1 VKSDDD
7 NPLHLFKKPV
17 QPSRE
22 VKVKMH
28 CYEQLDDSIDIRY
41 RNTGIPP
48 ILTFTKDKEEQKGQ
62 VPPSPKP
69 QAARPEFRMPLDH
82 PLTPSSRVH
91 GTSTSPKFS
100 LTASPLNSS
109 VPNSSPKFSQVS
121 SSKAKETSS
130 SPTLNETVT
139 LPKPRP
145 FNPLDSIALVVQPEL
160 IPQKELNVPAP
171 PPQQIETDFE
181 ESSPLVMEHYDKFEY
196 LLRLEKETLG
206 WTLKINKPNAKISLK
221 QGSMYNADLP
231 VVRAEFD
238 MELDLKPQDLY
249 FILFDVSTR
258 MSWDSSSVLEY
269 VEFDRLN
276 HDCVLY
282 YMQNKAPWP
291 FSNRDFVE
299 RRFTRQRKNG
309 DLEVFYS
316 AISHSAYPERSR
328 VERGATIIGGQLFRR
343 KLKPDGRFTLVVT
356 SISQADMKGKVPA
369 KALQETLPSSLEKWY
384 RSVKAVVQARQ

>member
-1 VKSDDD
+1 
-7 NPLHLFKKPV
+7 
-17 QPSRE
+17 

-28 CYEQLDDSIDIRY
+28 CYEDLDDSIDIRY
-41 RNTGIPP
+41 RNTGIPS
-48 ILTFTKDKEEQKGQ
+48 ILTFTKDKEEQKSQ

-69 QAARPEFRMPLDH
+69 QAVRPEFRMPLDH
-82 PLTPSSRVH
+82 PLTPKAAVHETSS
-91 GTSTSPKFS
+91 SPIS
-100 LTASPLNSS
+100 VTASPINFN
-109 VPNSSPKFSQVS
+109 VPGSSPKFSQVS
-121 SSKAKETSS
+121 SLPKASEASS
-130 SPTLNETVT
+130 TANKTVT

-145 FNPLDSIALVVQPEL
+145 FNPLDSLVAVVQPEL
-160 IPQKELNVPAP
+160 IPQKELHVQPAE
-171 PPQQIETDFE
+171 PPQQIESDFE
-181 ESSPLVMEHYDKFEY
+181 ESSPLVIEHYDKFEY

-206 WTLKINKPNAKISLK
+206 WTLKIDKPNAKISLK
-221 QGSMYNADLP
+221 QGSIFNADLP
-231 VVRAEFD
+231 IVRAEFD

-269 VEFDRLN
+269 VEFEKLS

-316 AISHSAYPERSR
+316 AISHSAYAERSR
-328 VERGATIIGGQLFRR
+328 VERGATLIGGQLFRR
-343 KLKPDGRFTLVVT
+343 KLKPDGRFTLIVT

-369 KALQETLPSSLEKWY
+369 KVLQETLPSSLEKWY
-384 RSVKAVVQARQ
+384 RSVRAVVQARQ